1 MKRSGAMLLVVI
13 ILTGLLAGCDLS
25 EVIVSGSG
33 DVVTQEE
40 DISGF
45 DEVSASHNFDVN
57 IEQGDSYEVVIRI
70 DDNLL
75 DDLEVTKQGDRLEI
89 GFKRNIITRNATM
102 EADITMPRLRG
113 VDLSGASDAHITGF
127 DSNDDFSS
135 GLSGASSLSGD
146 IRSGDVSL
154 DLSGASEVTLSGSGG
169 NLVID
174 ASGSSD
180 VDLAEFPVED
190 ADLDLSGSSEII
202 LNVNGTLDVSAS
214 GSSDVEYVGE
224 PTLGSIQTS
233 GSSSVSRR

>member
-1 MKRSGAMLLVVI
+1 MKHSVAFLLVVI
-13 ILTGLLAGCDLS
+13 VLTGLSAGCDLD

-45 DEVSASHNFDVN
+45 DEVSASHNFEVN

-75 DDLEVTKQGDRLEI
+75 DDLEVTKRGDRLEI

-102 EADITMPRLRG
+102 EANITMPKLMV
-113 VDLSGASDAHITGF
+113 VDLSGASDAQITGF
-127 DSNDDFSS
+127 NSNDDFNS

-224 PTLGSIQTS
+224 PTLGSIDTS